1 MASSARIDELRK
13 KFDENPRRYFAPL
26 ANEYRKSGDLEQAI
40 LICQEYLPQQPG
52 HMSGHI
58 VYGQALYELGRHEE
72 AKAVFETALT
82 LDPENLIALKH
93 LGDIAR
99 NAGDTRGARAWYQRV
114 LEADPR
120 NEEIA
125 QIMLSL
131 LSLPEGT
138 PAIGIPVMPAHGHE
152 EPSIVEE
159 PPEVEPEPVAETH
172 PVVLEEA
179 VAEPVVPPPALP
191 VERAAAPTPIQVLA
205 VAPTTASP
213 PPPPTPPAPPAAVE
227 SVEAPHEQEHELL
240 DIEDFSMGGTPR
252 FTSAQADTPGGLH
265 ITMSDGSVI
274 DRARDDAAELR
285 GPATP
290 EAPVDLP
297 LAAGDE
303 PLEDLA
309 FASDLGFA
317 STEPEMKPG
326 VEATTLDAMPGDA
339 SIADAASNDSPSFG
353 RPSDQTPAEPA
364 LELVDDIKLGLT
376 DEPAATVPTEA
387 SLSGL
392 ETFDE
397 GVVAGASE
405 AGPPQLETESFFELP
420 NPRASE
426 APELSAPELPV
437 AELSAPELPAP
448 EPSGAPID
456 AGHGDTEIAEAEPD
470 EAPASSAAVATAQ
483 SGQAFVTETMA
494 ELYLEQG
501 HLDSAL
507 TIYRT
512 LVAQRPDDPHL
523 RDRMRAIE
531 DRAYGHEPEPDEAQ
545 PAPSTPMQAVQHP
558 TIREFLNRLLL
569 TATDSIAFPAAWSTT
584 PLSSDRVL
592 PGEAEESSEAGGRLA
607 SENGGG
613 PHSAPATPSDTVS
626 GSIDALF
633 AGASSGG
640 AKSTRAESAASAIAE
655 ALAPGAED
663 AAAEPEPIQ
672 GAPTVRAAD
681 ELSLDHVFKSNAGP
695 RASSDGEGFSFSQFF
710 AEEPKAGQSGAAG
723 SAPGAAAGSGAAP
736 RPEAAGP
743 GPGAGGGDDIAQF
756 NAWLDGLKKKA

>member
-1 MASSARIDELRK
+1 MANSARIDELRK

-138 PAIGIPVMPAHGHE
+138 PAIGIPVMPAHAPE
-152 EPSIVEE
+152 QSSIVEE
-159 PPEVEPEPVAETH
+159 TPDVEPEPIADANLEVLAA
-172 PVVLEEA
+172 VVE
-179 VAEPVVPPPALP
+179 EPVVPPPSTP
-191 VERAAAPTPIQVLA
+191 VERAAAPTPMEVLA
-205 VAPTTASP
+205 VQLTIAA
-213 PPPPTPPAPPAAVE
+213 PPPPTPPAPPAVVE
-227 SVEAPHEQEHELL
+227 NIEAPSEPEHELL

-252 FTSAQADTPGGLH
+252 FTSAQTDTPGGSH

-274 DRARDDAAELR
+274 DRARDDAAALR
-285 GPATP
+285 GPITP
-290 EAPVDLP
+290 EAPVDLA
-297 LAAGDE
+297 LAAADE
-303 PLEDLA
+303 TLD
-309 FASDLGFA
+309 DLGFA
-317 STEPEMKPG
+317 GDLELASTPPETKPG
-326 VEATTLDAMPGDA
+326 VEPTTLDAMPGDA

-353 RPSDQTPAEPA
+353 RPSDEGQAEPL
-364 LELVDDIKLGLT
+364 LEVVDDIKLGLT
-376 DEPAATVPTEA
+376 TEPEASLPTET

-392 ETFDE
+392 ETFDA

-405 AGPPQLETESFFELP
+405 SGPAQLDTESFFEIP
-420 NPRASE
+420 SQPAATASE
-426 APELSAPELPV
+426 PHGVPIDGGHEDMDLVE
-437 AELSAPELPAP
+437 AEMDEAQ
-448 EPSGAPID
+448 PSGASV
-456 AGHGDTEIAEAEPD
+456 AA
-470 EAPASSAAVATAQ
+470 AP

-512 LVAQRPDDPHL
+512 LVAQRPDDAHL
-523 RDRMRAIE
+523 RDRLRAIE
-531 DRAYGHEPEPDEAQ
+531 HRVYGQEPEPAEAQ
-545 PAPSTPMQAVQHP
+545 AAASTPMQVVQHP

-569 TATDSIAFPAAWSTT
+569 TATDSIAFPPAWSST
-584 PLSSDRVL
+584 PLASDRVP
-592 PGEAEESSEAGGRLA
+592 PGEPADSSDARGGGGVS

-613 PHSAPATPSDTVS
+613 SHSPAATPNDTVS

-633 AGASSGG
+633 TGTASGG
-640 AKSTRAESAASAIAE
+640 AKSTRAESAASAIAD

-663 AAAEPEPIQ
+663 AAAEPDPIQ

-710 AEEPKAGQSGAAG
+710 AEEPKPGQAA
-723 SAPGAAAGSGAAP
+723 APGPAAGSGAAP
-736 RPEAAGP
+736 RPEA
-743 GPGAGGGDDIAQF
+743 GDDIAQF